1 MRISDWSSDVCSSD
15 LNLAIV
21 SIRRA
26 VAKVTGA
33 QDQIDIARLRR
44 GESES
49 GIVAQGH
56 TGPRLPADRIESLL
70 GVGKAAPRIGLR
82 GDGQNLALAGRVRL
96 GGEGVHNPSFQKTK
110 RAWTSRR
117 AEERGVGKECVSTC
131 RYR

>member
-56 TGPRLPADRIESLL
+56 TGPRLPADRIERLL
-70 GVGKAAPRIGLR
+70 GVGKAAQRMGLR
-82 GDGQNLALAGRVRL
+82 GGGQTVSLSGRGEPGGGGWHNISIEKDQQGGGA
-96 GGEGVHNPSFQKTK
+96 GGE
-110 RAWTSRR
+110 
-117 AEERGVGKECVSTC
+117 
-131 RYR
+131 